1 MAQSN
6 KNSDKVRQFK
16 KSYLDFNF
24 IDVIKKHTNRF
35 TIKIAI
41 CVLVAIVA
49 VIGIFLYKRYSSY
62 DDYKVI
68 NSIKIDGSTES
79 KYLSYKD
86 FVIKYSGD
94 GISYIDDD
102 GTVWN
107 EAFQMKSPMVDI
119 CGDYIAVA
127 DKNSNDVY
135 IYNQDGNQGKV
146 TTNFPIVKV
155 EVAEQGV
162 IAVLSEDKDANYI
175 EVYDRDGNKLVIH
188 KTLLD
193 ENGYP
198 LDFSI

>member
-24 IDVIKKHTNRF
+24 IEVIKKHTNRF

-62 DDYKVI
+62 DGYKVI

-86 FVIKYSGD
+86 FVI
-94 GISYIDDD
+94 
-102 GTVWN
+102 TV
-107 EAFQMKSPMVDI
+107 
-119 CGDYIAVA
+119 
-127 DKNSNDVY
+127 
-135 IYNQDGNQGKV
+135 
-146 TTNFPIVKV
+146 
-155 EVAEQGV
+155 
-162 IAVLSEDKDANYI
+162 
-175 EVYDRDGNKLVIH
+175 
-188 KTLLD
+188 LLH
-193 ENGYP
+193 
-198 LDFSI
+198 L